1 MKNKMR
7 DYDENGNKI
16 DAKTVQNIQI
26 SLKLKKN
33 LVKMLTVRYH
43 EMREIEL
50 IVGV

>member
-1 MKNKMR
+1 MKNKVR
-7 DYDENGNKI
+7 DYDENKVEI
-16 DAKTVQNIQI
+16 SEKTVQNAQI
-26 SLKLKKN
+26 YPKSKKN

>member
-1 MKNKMR
+1 MG
-7 DYDENGNKI
+7 YCDENRDI
-16 DAKTVQNIQI
+16 ISTKTVQNAQM
-26 SLKLKKN
+26 SPKSKKN